1 MKITDIFKNAEAEGR
16 QVVSFEMFPPKKD
29 EAFRNVGEIL
39 DGMCA
44 LRPDFISVTCGAG
57 GGSNRNRTIE
67 LSSKI
72 KNEYNTESMAHMTC
86 ITLDEESVVRE
97 INAAEQAGIENI
109 LALRGDIPKEGF
121 DENKVTYHH
130 AFDLIKA
137 IRSCSGMC
145 TAAAAY
151 PEGHIECDSF
161 NKSIEHLKVKQDAGA
176 EFFVS
181 QLFFDNRYFYNLTE
195 SAARAG
201 ITVPITPGIMP
212 MMSKS
217 QISNMIFMCGAS
229 LPSEMI
235 KILYKYENN
244 PESLLKAALEYAG
257 RQIADL
263 VRNGVK
269 GIHIYSMNKPAV
281 AAELVKYIQ

>member
-39 DGMCA
+39 DGMCE
-44 LRPDFISVTCGAG
+44 LKPDFISVTCGAG

-67 LSSKI
+67 LASKI

-130 AFDLIKA
+130 AYDLIKA
-137 IRSCSGMC
+137 IRSGSEMC

-181 QLFFDNRYFYNLTE
+181 QLFFDNRYFYNLLE